1 MKGSE
6 AVAYV
11 EITNAIGK
19 AKNKSQEEKGD

>member
-11 EITNAIGK
+11 EITNAIAK
-19 AKNKSQEEKGD
+19 AKSKSQEEKGD